1 MGLPSPLSWT
11 IINSLQIGPSMK
23 QLSSIIASAHFDQLA
38 AEKPLG
44 QNFISSSLRSLGLLG
59 EERNDSLQL
68 AAN

>member
-1 MGLPSPLSWT
+1 
-11 IINSLQIGPSMK
+11 MK

-44 QNFISSSLRSLGLLG
+44 QNFISLSLGSLGLLG